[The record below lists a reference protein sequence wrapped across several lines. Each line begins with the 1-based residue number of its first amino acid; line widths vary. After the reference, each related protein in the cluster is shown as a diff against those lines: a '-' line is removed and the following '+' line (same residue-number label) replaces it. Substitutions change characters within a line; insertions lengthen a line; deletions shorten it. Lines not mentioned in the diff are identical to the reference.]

1 MSNPI
6 SFITN
11 YTNNIVTLVEVM
23 ENLRVQNDMIDQDST
38 LIDRY
43 FAAGPMGV
51 RPDID
56 KAAVTAAHDALV
68 QLLFTYDSGS
78 PSQKSSLYKMM
89 P

>member
-51 RPDID
+51 RTDID